1 MHMLTDALKELL
13 HCCTAW
19 LCSRGCGGTRFCCCC
34 CATLARA
41 IAFSTCRTAAACGS
55 SLRLLRG
62 GPSAFGPG
70 EDSSG
75 AVGGGA
81 DTNRGGA
88 SPRAAASAIRCERC
102 TCRSSCL
109 RSYAHACAVAL
120 CCASAP
126 RSRDSS
132 CRAARSSASTARVRS
147 LLACSAPRIWL
158 AAVVVAASCADSS
171 ALRSARRS
179 TSDRSSTTSPSE
191 RWASSVAS
199 WR

>member
-1 MHMLTDALKELL
+1 MHMLTDAPKELL

-19 LCSRGCGGTRFCCCC
+19 HCNRGSVGTLFCCFC

-62 GPSAFGPG
+62 GPSTFGPG

-75 AVGGGA
+75 ADGGA

-102 TCRSSCL
+102 TWRSSCL